1 MCNKKI
7 TPFTALMANLSDIL
21 DKYLYQNKNTKFLAK
36 GVKIFSNE
44 SFVLWT
50 LIETQVNG
58 GRLRNNWRIKIIC

>member
-36 GVKIFSNE
+36 GVKIF
-44 SFVLWT
+44 T
-50 LIETQVNG
+50 PIG
-58 GRLRNNWRIKIIC
+58 KYK